1 MKKIILNAIK
11 VIVGLYV
18 LACGFLYFYQ
28 ENMIFFPQK
37 LDKEYHFNFNQPS
50 EEVNIETHDGISLSG
65 LLFKANNSKGLIF
78 YLHGNGGSIATEG
91 YIAETFTLLNYDV
104 FILDYRG
111 YGKSEGE
118 ISSQNEL
125 YRDVQTAY
133 NQLKESYKE
142 ENIVILGYSIGTGPA
157 TKLAST
163 NNPKQLILH
172 APYFSL
178 TDMMRHNYPIFP
190 TFLLKYKFS
199 SNEYIK
205 DCKMPIAIFHG
216 DKDRAIY
223 YESSLKLKQFFKPG
237 DTLIKLPGHG
247 HRQITKH
254 LIYNTEISGILGES

>member
-1 MKKIILNAIK
+1 MKRIILNALK
-11 VIVGLYV
+11 VIILIYV

-37 LDKEYHFNFNQPS
+37 LEKEYHFNFNQPS
-50 EEVNIETHDGISLSG
+50 KQVTIETQDGISLSG
-65 LLFKANNSKGLIF
+65 LLFKSNNSKGLIF
-78 YLHGNGGSIATEG
+78 YLHGNGGSIASEG
-91 YIAETFTLLNYDV
+91 NIAKTYTNLNYDF

-118 ISSQNEL
+118 ISSQDQL
-125 YRDVQTAY
+125 YKDVQTAY
-133 NQLKESYKE
+133 NQLKGSYGE

-199 SNEYIK
+199 TNEYIK

-216 DKDRAIY
+216 DNDLAIY
-223 YESSLKLKQFFKPG
+223 YESSLKLKPLLKSG
-237 DTLIKLPGHG
+237 DRLIKLVNQGHG
-247 HRQITKH
+247 GITSHKDYKPSIESI
-254 LIYNTEISGILGES
+254 LIK